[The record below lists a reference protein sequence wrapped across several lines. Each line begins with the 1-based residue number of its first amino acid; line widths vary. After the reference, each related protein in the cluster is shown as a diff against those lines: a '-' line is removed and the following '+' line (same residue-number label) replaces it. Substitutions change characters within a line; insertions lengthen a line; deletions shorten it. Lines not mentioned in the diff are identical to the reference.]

1 MGNVFPIARLLAYEQ
16 GVVLFGGIRRCCA
29 DAMPRSCWRIG
40 NYLPPFRCY
49 ATSGNAEFSCV
60 GARDRRGHGPMYGPG
75 CAVSD
80 INTGAGVAAPSR
92 RARTRVYVR
101 ARAALCAGF

>member
-1 MGNVFPIARLLAYEQ
+1 
-16 GVVLFGGIRRCCA
+16 
-29 DAMPRSCWRIG
+29 
-40 NYLPPFRCY
+40 
-49 ATSGNAEFSCV
+49 
-60 GARDRRGHGPMYGPG
+60 MYGPG

-101 ARAALCAGF
+101 ARAALCAGFGPIYCRDTVGACYLRRSTFGRRFTVVIPSSYRCSPVSLSV